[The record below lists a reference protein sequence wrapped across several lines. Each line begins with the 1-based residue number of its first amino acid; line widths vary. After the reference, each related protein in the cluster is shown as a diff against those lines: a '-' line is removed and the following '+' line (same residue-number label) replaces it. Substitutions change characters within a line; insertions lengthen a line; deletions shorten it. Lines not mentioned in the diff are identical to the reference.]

1 MENTEERQQAEKIRE
16 ARRQLLADLIA
27 EDGGAVQAVVA
38 TQNGEKHCSRCD
50 EAVLESF
57 DYCPRCGS
65 LLKW

>member
-27 EDGGAVQAVVA
+27 EDGGVRAVVT
-38 TQNGEKHCSRCD
+38 TQNGEKHCGRCD
-50 EAVLESF
+50 ETILESF

>member
-27 EDGGAVQAVVA
+27 EDGGVQAAVT
-38 TQNGEKHCSRCD
+38 TQNGEKHCSHCD
-50 EAVLESF
+50 ETILESF

>member
-16 ARRQLLADLIA
+16 AHRQLLADLIA
-27 EDGGAVQAVVA
+27 EDGGAIQAVVT
-38 TQNGEKHCSRCD
+38 TQNGEKHCGRCD
-50 EAVLESF
+50 ETILESF